1 MARLISYRATKDD
14 AGKRLDVVLGGLGQI
29 GSRSRGAQACEAGH
43 VLLGGAPAV
52 KKQEVSEGDLIII
65 ELEDEGTG
73 LVPEPIPLDIR
84 YEDDHLLVL
93 SKPPGLITHPS
104 PDHPHGTL
112 ASALLYRYGEEGLS
126 HVQGEDDRP
135 GIVHRLDGDTS
146 GLMLAAK
153 TDEAGYALMDAIATK
168 AVDRRYLALVHG
180 RVTVDS
186 GMVDASI
193 ERHAKERTRMAVG
206 DGPTSREAIT
216 TFKVLEHFEAGPK
229 DQGYSLLECKLYTG
243 RTHQIRVHMQ
253 YIKHPI
259 VGDATY
265 TANAPKQPSA
275 SLGLD
280 RQFLHSYRI
289 SFAHPVTGEEV
300 ILQDGLPEDLQG
312 ALDGLANRSSGR
324 TGYGEEVL
332 EALKG
337 EEPCISC

>member
-1 MARLISYRATKDD
+1 MGRLISYKATADD
-14 AGKRLDVVLGGLGQI
+14 AGKRLDVVLGSLGQV
-29 GSRSRGAQACEAGH
+29 GSRSQAAQACEAGR
-43 VLLGGAPAV
+43 VLIGGVPAT
-52 KKQEVSEGDLIII
+52 KKQAVCEGDLIII
-65 ELEDEGTG
+65 ELEDEGRG

-84 YEDDHLLVL
+84 YEDEHLLVL
-93 SKPPGLITHPS
+93 SKPAGLITHPS

-153 TDEAGYALMDAIATK
+153 TDDAGYALMDAIATK

-180 RVTVDS
+180 RVSVDS
-186 GMVDASI
+186 GMVDAPI
-193 ERHAKERTRMAVG
+193 ERHAKERMRMAVG
-206 DGPTSREAIT
+206 DGPTAREAIT
-216 TFKVLEHFEAGPK
+216 TFRVLERFEAGLK

-259 VGDATY
+259 VGDPTY
-265 TANAPKQPSA
+265 TANIPKHPSA

-280 RQFLHSYRI
+280 RQFLHSHRI
-289 SFAHPVTGEEV
+289 GFAHPVTGEEIV
-300 ILQDGLPEDLQG
+300 LHDGLPEDLRT
-312 ALDGLANRSSGR
+312 ALSSLQVRSDGLTS
-324 TGYGEEVL
+324 YGDEVL
-332 EALKG
+332 SEREG
-337 EEPCISC
+337 EGACISW